1 MTLNERI
8 TEALKEAM
16 KNKDEARKRTIRAIK
31 SQILLM
37 QTDGSGQEIT
47 PERELKMLQTMVKQ
61 REDSA
66 ASYDAGGRKDLA
78 DTEREEI
85 VILREFLPQQ
95 LSESE
100 LEEFLKSLIAELG
113 AQGPKDMGKVM
124 GEASKRLLGKA
135 DGKLISTRVKALLG
149 KKTEMIIDI
158 LLLFAVTYGIYLG
171 YTQGVFR
178 ISILALAIIF
188 GLLFSMYLTAPA
200 AEFTASFFGFHY
212 RLLPL
217 IAFIFIVLL
226 LSSVGI
232 FIFKKIE
239 KNLKNTKIAKT
250 EKYLGAVS
258 MAFFSSFL
266 FAVILN
272 FFNASNAINK
282 EIRENSFT
290 YSSLEYFSDS
300 GLEQIKKLAPFV
312 TTFVNSLSG

>member
-1 MTLNERI
+1 
-8 TEALKEAM
+8 
-16 KNKDEARKRTIRAIK
+16 
-31 SQILLM
+31 
-37 QTDGSGQEIT
+37 
-47 PERELKMLQTMVKQ
+47 
-61 REDSA
+61 
-66 ASYDAGGRKDLA
+66 
-78 DTEREEI
+78 
-85 VILREFLPQQ
+85 
-95 LSESE
+95 
-100 LEEFLKSLIAELG
+100 
-113 AQGPKDMGKVM
+113 
-124 GEASKRLLGKA
+124 
-135 DGKLISTRVKALLG
+135 
-149 KKTEMIIDI
+149 MIIDI

-258 MAFFSSFL
+258 MAFFLPSYL
-266 FAVILN
+266 
-272 FFNASNAINK
+272 
-282 EIRENSFT
+282 
-290 YSSLEYFSDS
+290 
-300 GLEQIKKLAPFV
+300 Q
-312 TTFVNSLSG
+312 

>member
-1 MTLNERI
+1 
-8 TEALKEAM
+8 
-16 KNKDEARKRTIRAIK
+16 
-31 SQILLM
+31 
-37 QTDGSGQEIT
+37 
-47 PERELKMLQTMVKQ
+47 
-61 REDSA
+61 
-66 ASYDAGGRKDLA
+66 
-78 DTEREEI
+78 
-85 VILREFLPQQ
+85 
-95 LSESE
+95 
-100 LEEFLKSLIAELG
+100 
-113 AQGPKDMGKVM
+113 
-124 GEASKRLLGKA
+124 
-135 DGKLISTRVKALLG
+135 
-149 KKTEMIIDI
+149 MIIDI